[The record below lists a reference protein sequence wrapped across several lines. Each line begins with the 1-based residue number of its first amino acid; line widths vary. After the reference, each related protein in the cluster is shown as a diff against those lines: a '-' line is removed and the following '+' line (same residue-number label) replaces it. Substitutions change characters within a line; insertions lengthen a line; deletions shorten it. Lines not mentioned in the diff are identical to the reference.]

1 MHTVWQ
7 TSWKITTCQ
16 WNCILTFGN
25 QWIKDFN
32 KGLFWC
38 LLQFFFFCCVYIC
51 CINYH
56 YFYKCKS
63 CKVDLV
69 VYLIKGTVLINFAFE
84 HDRMFDPRV
93 NIMDVEWSPFKE
105 VSFAMPLLLDLSP
118 WRSKLQEMEK
128 ELIDT
133 SNYTDVVFVADFPGN
148 IFCNTY
154 SVQEIIKCL
163 LTYWIHTF
171 KLYYYKVFS

>member
-1 MHTVWQ
+1 M
-7 TSWKITTCQ
+7 
-16 WNCILTFGN
+16 
-25 QWIKDFN
+25 
-32 KGLFWC
+32 
-38 LLQFFFFCCVYIC
+38 YIC

-56 YFYKCKS
+56 YSYKCKS

-148 IFCNTY
+148 IFVIPIQY
-154 SVQEIIKCL
+154 SKSLNVC
-163 LTYWIHTF
+163 
-171 KLYYYKVFS
+171 